1 MIEFYYRPDES
12 ALAKAM
18 QLDRTFFEQHPDK
31 TDYCRLAISG
41 EDFGF
46 FPPKTL
52 VHVVNY
58 GEGMR
63 LRAFYRP
70 PEEIW
75 KELERKKDEIS
86 PKAR

>member
-1 MIEFYYRPDES
+1 MIQFYIMPKED
-12 ALAKAM
+12 ALEKAM

-31 TDYCRLAISG
+31 IEYCRMAISG

-52 VHVVNY
+52 VHVVNC
-58 GEGMR
+58 GKGTR
-63 LRAFYRP
+63 SRAFYRP

-75 KELERKKDEIS
+75 MDLERETGY
-86 PKAR
+86 